1 VRFRVRDGPCAY
13 SITSS
18 AHASSVGGTSSPRA
32 FAVFRLITSSG
43 LAHTPPASN
52 IVRPKAPRLKPLLRS
67 QAIPL
72 K

>member
-1 VRFRVRDGPCAY
+1 
-13 SITSS
+13 
-18 AHASSVGGTSSPRA
+18 
-32 FAVFRLITSSG
+32 LITSSG

-52 IVRPKAPRLKPLLRS
+52 IVCPKAPRLKPLLRS